1 MGQDNGQ
8 KRAKGLTAAFVRS
21 VKEPGKYG
29 DQHGLMLRVM
39 PSGSKQWIWRG
50 TVRGKRVDLGLGGFP
65 YTSLAEAR
73 QKAFDNRKL
82 ARSGGDPLAL
92 KRRPNIPTF
101 AEAIEKV
108 IEIHRP
114 TWRNA
119 RSAEI
124 WRASLRDYALPRLGH
139 RRIDQITTADVM
151 DCLVLRWQEKTETMR
166 RVRQRL
172 SAIFKWAIAEG
183 YRNDNP
189 AGEAI
194 SAALPKPNGSK
205 KNMRALPYVQVGTTI
220 QKIRR
225 SGAYPGTKL
234 AFEFLVTT
242 ATRSGEVRGAKWD
255 EIDMEKATWTI
266 PGKRT
271 KTGRQFRVPLSTKA
285 LEVLMETRKFSDGSN
300 LVFPSPTG
308 RIPSDSTISKLV
320 RENGIKAVPHG
331 FRSSF
336 RDWCAESGVPREIAE
351 ACLAHV
357 VGGVEGAYFRSDVF
371 ERRREVM
378 QKWGI
383 YISEVGCDE

>member
-1 MGQDNGQ
+1 M
-8 KRAKGLTAAFVRS
+8 TAAFVRT
-21 VKEPGKYG
+21 VKQPGKYG
-29 DQHGLMLRVM
+29 DQHGLILRVT
-39 PSGSKQWIWRG
+39 PPGSKQWIWRG

-73 QKAFDNRKL
+73 QAAFDYRKL
-82 ARSGGDPLAL
+82 ARAGGDPLAF
-92 KRRPNIPTF
+92 KRRPDIPTF
-101 AEAIEKV
+101 AEAVEKV
-108 IEIHRP
+108 IAIHKP

-124 WRASLRDYALPRLGH
+124 WRASIRDYALPRLGR
-139 RRIDQITTADVM
+139 RRIDQINSGDVM
-151 DCLVLRWQEKTETMR
+151 ACLIPHWQTKTETMR

-172 SAIFKWAIAEG
+172 SAIFKWAIAQG
-183 YRNDNP
+183 YRDDNP

-194 SAALPKPNGSK
+194 SAALPKPNGSR
-205 KNMRALPYVQVGTTI
+205 KNMRALPHAEVGTSI
-220 QKIRR
+220 QKIKQ

-234 AFEFLVTT
+234 AFEFLVAT

-255 EIDMEKATWTI
+255 EIDLEKATWTI
-266 PGKRT
+266 PGNRT
-271 KTGRQFRVPLSTKA
+271 KTGRQFRIPLSTKA
-285 LEVLMETRKFSDGSN
+285 LKVLMEIRKFADGSN
-300 LVFPSPTG
+300 LVFPSATG
-308 RIPSDSTISKLV
+308 KVPSDSTISKLV

-371 ERRREVM
+371 ARRREVM
-378 QKWGI
+378 ERWGA
-383 YISEVGCDE
+383 YISEGGCDG